1 MTSTSLSIL
10 ERAKSRRDE
19 QAWRELEQIY
29 SPLLRRWLVQ
39 HQVAESDAEDLIQE
53 VLLFVAQRIP
63 DFEHNGRP
71 GAFRGWLRQ
80 VLVNR
85 LRKLWNARKDRPG
98 QAGTGN
104 TQVMH
109 LLQQLEDPRSG
120 LTQLWSR
127 EHDRHV
133 LAQTLDR
140 VQQEFAGTTWEAFRL
155 TSIDGEK
162 PRQVAEKLQIS
173 PNAVWIAKSRV
184 LRRLRELS
192 AGLVDSP

>member
-19 QAWRELEQIY
+19 QAWRDLEQIY
-29 SPLLRRWLVQ
+29 SPLLRRWLIQ
-39 HQVAESDAEDLIQE
+39 YQVPESDADDLIQE

-63 DFEHNGRP
+63 DFEHNGRQ

-80 VLVNR
+80 VLANR

-98 QAGTGN
+98 QVGTGN
-104 TQVMH
+104 SQVMQ
-109 LLQQLEDPRSG
+109 LLHQLEDPHSG
-120 LTQLWSR
+120 LSQLWSR

-133 LAQTLDR
+133 LAETMSR

-155 TSIDGEK
+155 TSIHGEK
-162 PRQVAEKLQIS
+162 AREVAEKLQIS
-173 PNAVWIAKSRV
+173 PNAVWIAKSKV